1 MSDDVIFVRAPAHEP
16 RGVLRYR
23 GMDFPCALGS
33 AGIVAASKAQEG
45 DRATPAGRYRL
56 ESGFYRA
63 DRMARPRCA
72 LDLHPTNEAMGWCDA
87 PHSPQYNQLVTRPF
101 PESHER
107 LMRDDSR
114 YDLLLVI
121 GFNRLPV
128 VLGRGSAIFLH
139 MTDDQLSHTMGCVAL
154 RPDDLLALAARLTA
168 ASVIDIGL
176 DNDR

>member
-72 LDLHPTNEAMGWCDA
+72 LDLHPTNEAMAGA
-87 PHSPQYNQLVTRPF
+87 MRPIVR
-101 PESHER
+101 S
-107 LMRDDSR
+107 
-114 YDLLLVI
+114 I
-121 GFNRLPV
+121 INW
-128 VLGRGSAIFLH
+128 
-139 MTDDQLSHTMGCVAL
+139 
-154 RPDDLLALAARLTA
+154 
-168 ASVIDIGL
+168 
-176 DNDR
+176 

>member
-1 MSDDVIFVRAPAHEP
+1 M
-16 RGVLRYR
+16 
-23 GMDFPCALGS
+23 
-33 AGIVAASKAQEG
+33 
-45 DRATPAGRYRL
+45 
-56 ESGFYRA
+56 
-63 DRMARPRCA
+63 
-72 LDLHPTNEAMGWCDA
+72 
-87 PHSPQYNQLVTRPF
+87 TRPF

-128 VLGRGSAIFLH
+128 VPGRGSAIFLH

-154 RPDDLLALAARLTA
+154 RPGDLLALAARLTA